1 MARARR
7 TRVSAPRGTAAATG
21 ASAGAASENNFTVPA
36 VPPSSKLSALSDFL
50 LPELVSLR
58 LCAQRA
64 ARGLGDARSGAVR
77 RGAERRRAVHTP
89 DPCVRCAYRRF
100 GSLGVLSLASTC
112 KQYATGLA
120 REARRVRAR
129 LDAMKVD
136 MMKLEAWRSARAWRS
151 ASMLC
156 TGTACTGARR
166 KS

>member
-64 ARGLGDARSGAVR
+64 ARGQGDARSGAVR
-77 RGAERRRAVHTP
+77 RGAERRGAVEWSRDALPAAGEACEGPAAAERASGTHV
-89 DPCVRCAYRRF
+89 F
-100 GSLGVLSLASTC
+100 GS
-112 KQYATGLA
+112 
-120 REARRVRAR
+120 
-129 LDAMKVD
+129 
-136 MMKLEAWRSARAWRS
+136 
-151 ASMLC
+151 
-156 TGTACTGARR
+156 
-166 KS
+166 

>member
-77 RGAERRRAVHTP
+77 SGAARRGAVHTP
-89 DPCVRCAYRRF
+89 VKLIHVFGVRIAGLAAYYDVEVRQQ
-100 GSLGVLSLASTC
+100 GSL
-112 KQYATGLA
+112 
-120 REARRVRAR
+120 RAR
-129 LDAMKVD
+129 
-136 MMKLEAWRSARAWRS
+136 
-151 ASMLC
+151 
-156 TGTACTGARR
+156 GTARPRR
-166 KS
+166 RCLCRCRCG